1 VRRSAL
7 VAQTRVEI
15 ALTLRRGESVLLTLG
30 IPVVLLVFF
39 SLADV
44 LPLPERIGRGDAV
57 DFLFP
62 GVLALAVMSAAMVG
76 PAIATGFE
84 REYGV
89 LKRLAVTPL
98 GRPAV
103 VVAKTLAIVAIEV
116 VQVVVLTGVALLLG
130 WRPPDGSSIVVAAGA
145 VLLGTVAFA
154 GLGLLLGGTLPGLTT
169 LAAANGLYVLLLLV
183 GGMVF
188 PLESLPDA
196 LQAVARAL
204 PPASLADLLHGAL
217 GPGADVPPRAWAVLA
232 AWALAAPLLAAR
244 LFRWR

>member
-1 VRRSAL
+1 VNRGAL
-7 VAQTRVEI
+7 KAQTRTEVL
-15 ALTLRRGESVLLTLG
+15 LTLRRGESVLLTLG
-30 IPVVLLVFF
+30 IPVVLLAFF

-44 LPLPERIGRGDAV
+44 LPVPSHLDDSV

-98 GRPAV
+98 GRPALV
-103 VVAKTLAIVAIEV
+103 TAKIVGILAVEV
-116 VQVVVLTGVALLLG
+116 VQVCVLTAVAVFLG
-130 WRPPDGSSIVVAAGA
+130 WGSSGTSPVIALGA

-154 GLGLLLGGTLPGLTT
+154 GLGLLLGGVLPGLTT

-183 GGMVF
+183 GGMIF
-188 PLESLPDA
+188 PIENLPGW
-196 LQAVARAL
+196 LQGVSRLL
-204 PPASLADLLHGAL
+204 PPAALSDLLHGAL
-217 GPGADVPPRAWAVLA
+217 TPDGTLPVRAWVVLTV
-232 AWALAAPLLAAR
+232 WALGSPIAASR
-244 LFRWR
+244 LFRWQ

>member
-1 VRRSAL
+1 VRSSAL
-7 VAQTRVEI
+7 QAQARTEV

-39 SLADV
+39 SLADGV
-44 LPLPERIGRGDAV
+44 LPLPDRVDGSAV

-98 GRPAV
+98 GRPAI
-103 VVAKTLAIVAIEV
+103 VVAKIVAILAVEA
-116 VQVVVLTGVALLLG
+116 VQVVVLTAAALALGWRPDSASWGVALL
-130 WRPPDGSSIVVAAGA
+130 A

-154 GLGLLLGGTLPGLTT
+154 GLGLVLGGTMPGLTT

-183 GGMVF
+183 GGMIF
-188 PLESLPDA
+188 PLESLPDG

-204 PPASLADLLHGAL
+204 PPAALAELLHGAL
-217 GPGADVPPRAWAVLA
+217 GPGAPIPARAWLVLTVWAVIG
-232 AWALAAPLLAAR
+232 PVLAAR

>member
-1 VRRSAL
+1 MRARAL
-7 VAQTRVEI
+7 RAQTKTEV

-30 IPVVLLVFF
+30 IPVMLLVFF

-44 LPLPERIGRGDAV
+44 LPVPDEVDDAV

-98 GRPAV
+98 GRPALIT
-103 VVAKTLAIVAIEV
+103 AKTVGILAVEV
-116 VQVVVLTGVALLLG
+116 VQVLALTAAAVFLGWDSGDAQPLVAL
-130 WRPPDGSSIVVAAGA
+130 GA

-154 GLGLLLGGTLPGLTT
+154 GLGLLLGGILPGLTT
-169 LAAANGLYVLLLLV
+169 LAAANGVYVLLLLV
-183 GGMVF
+183 GGMIF
-188 PLESLPDA
+188 PLESLPGW
-196 LQAVARAL
+196 LQVTSRVL

-217 GPGADVPPRAWAVLA
+217 GPADIPARAWVVLTAWAV
-232 AWALAAPLLAAR
+232 AAPAAAAR
-244 LFRWR
+244 WFRWV

>member
-1 VRRSAL
+1 LRPAAL
-7 VAQTRVEI
+7 AAQGKTEV
-15 ALTLRRGESVLLTLG
+15 ALTMRRGESVLLTIG

-39 SLADV
+39 SIADV
-44 LPLPERIGRGDAV
+44 LPTPDRVDDAV

-62 GVLALAVMSAAMVG
+62 GILALAVMSAAMIG

-98 GRPAV
+98 GRPSLIA
-103 VVAKTLAIVAIEV
+103 AKTAGILVVEV
-116 VQVVVLTGVALLLG
+116 VQVAVLTAIAVLLG
-130 WRPPDGSSIVVAAGA
+130 WGSTGTRPLVALGA
-145 VLLGTVAFA
+145 VLLGTIAFS

-183 GGMVF
+183 GGMLF
-188 PLESLPDA
+188 PLSTLPGW
-196 LQAVARAL
+196 LQGASRAL

-217 GPGADVPPRAWAVLA
+217 EPGGHVPLRAWLVLA
-232 AWALAAPLLAAR
+232 AWAVAGPALAS
-244 LFRWR
+244 RWFKWT

>member
-1 VRRSAL
+1 MRASAL
-7 VAQTRVEI
+7 RAQTRTEV

-39 SLADV
+39 SIADGV
-44 LPLPERIGRGDAV
+44 LPLPDRVGGEAV

-98 GRPAV
+98 GRPAI
-103 VVAKTLAIVAIEV
+103 VVAKIVAILAIEV
-116 VQVVVLTGVALLLG
+116 VQVAVLTAAAVALG
-130 WRPPDGSSIVVAAGA
+130 WRPDGADVFVALGA

-154 GLGLLLGGTLPGLTT
+154 GLGLVLGGTMPGLTT
-169 LAAANGLYVLLLLV
+169 LAGANGLYVLLLLI

-188 PLESLPDA
+188 PLESLPDG
-196 LQAVARAL
+196 LRAVARAL
-204 PPASLADLLHGAL
+204 PPASLADLLHGSL
-217 GPGADVPPRAWAVLA
+217 GPGAPVPGRAWAVLG
-232 AWALAAPLLAAR
+232 AWAAVGPVAAAR